1 MFRVYVIIFFLL
13 FGAIAALMVSGMFQ
27 ELDNQIILSFE
38 NIRLPFLND
47 VMLTLTDFGIS
58 ALLVPIMLIFSVLL
72 FMYKRYHSI
81 MLLFLLYIAEKTVN
95 HELKGLFARERPAFD
110 HLVNETYYS
119 FPSGHSMNAATIYPF
134 IAYLFIEMVPWLKK
148 RQKAVYMVTGC
159 YVLMIGISR
168 MYIGVHY
175 VTDVAGGFAIGLALF
190 LICKKIDEKLS
201 VIRQK

>member
-1 MFRVYVIIFFLL
+1 MYVIIFFLL
-13 FGAIAALMVSGMFQ
+13 FGAIAVLMVSGMFQ

-58 ALLVPIMLIFSVLL
+58 ALLVPIMLIFSVVL

>member
-1 MFRVYVIIFFLL
+1 LFRVYVIIFFLL
-13 FGAIAALMVSGMFQ
+13 FGAIAALMVSGKFQ

-58 ALLVPIMLIFSVLL
+58 ALLVPIMLIFSVVL

-95 HELKGLFARERPAFD
+95 HELKGLFARERPGFD

>member
-1 MFRVYVIIFFLL
+1 MVRVYVIIFFLL

-58 ALLVPIMLIFSVLL
+58 ALLVPIMLIFSVVL

-134 IAYLFIEMVPWLKK
+134 IAYLFIEMIPWLKK

-159 YVLMIGISR
+159 CVLMIGISR

>member
-1 MFRVYVIIFFLL
+1 MYVIILFMI
-13 FGAIAALMVSGMFQ
+13 FGAIAALMVSGVFQ
-27 ELDNQIILSFE
+27 KLDNQIILSFE
-38 NIRLPFLND
+38 NMRLPFLND

-58 ALLVPIMLIFSVLL
+58 ALLVPIMLIFSVVLL
-72 FMYKRYHSI
+72 AYKRYYSI
-81 MLLFLLYIAEKTVN
+81 MLLFLLYISERAIN

-134 IAYLFIEMVPWLKK
+134 IAYLLIEMIPWLKK
-148 RQKAVYMVTGC
+148 RQKAVYMVTGLC
-159 YVLMIGISR
+159 VLMIGISR

-175 VTDVAGGFAIGLALF
+175 LTDVAGGFAIGLALF

-201 VIRQK
+201 GIRQN

>member
-13 FGAIAALMVSGMFQ
+13 FGAIAALMVSGKFQ

-58 ALLVPIMLIFSVLL
+58 ALLVPIMLIFSVVL

>member
-1 MFRVYVIIFFLL
+1 
-13 FGAIAALMVSGMFQ
+13 MVSGMFQ

-58 ALLVPIMLIFSVLL
+58 ALLVPIMLIFSVVL

-95 HELKGLFARERPAFD
+95 HELKGLFARERPGFD

>member
-13 FGAIAALMVSGMFQ
+13 FGAIAALMVSGKFQ

-58 ALLVPIMLIFSVLL
+58 ALLVPIMLIFSVVL

-95 HELKGLFARERPAFD
+95 HELKGLFARERPGFD

>member
-1 MFRVYVIIFFLL
+1 MVRVYVIIFFLL

-58 ALLVPIMLIFSVLL
+58 ALLVPIMLIFSVVL

-95 HELKGLFARERPAFD
+95 HELKGLFARDRPAFD

>member
-58 ALLVPIMLIFSVLL
+58 ALLVPIMLIFSVVL

-95 HELKGLFARERPAFD
+95 HELKGLFARDRPAFD

>member
-1 MFRVYVIIFFLL
+1 
-13 FGAIAALMVSGMFQ
+13 MVSGMFQ

-58 ALLVPIMLIFSVLL
+58 ALLVPIMLIFSVVL

-95 HELKGLFARERPAFD
+95 HELKGLFARDRPAFD

>member
-58 ALLVPIMLIFSVLL
+58 ALLVPIMLIFSVVL

-148 RQKAVYMVTGC
+148 RQKVVYMVTGC

>member
-1 MFRVYVIIFFLL
+1 MYVIIFFLL
-13 FGAIAALMVSGMFQ
+13 FGAIAALMVSGKFQ

-58 ALLVPIMLIFSVLL
+58 ALLVPIMLIFSVVL

>member
-13 FGAIAALMVSGMFQ
+13 FGAIAALMVSGKFQ

-38 NIRLPFLND
+38 NMRLPFLND

-58 ALLVPIMLIFSVLL
+58 ALLVPIMLIFSVVLL
-72 FMYKRYHSI
+72 LYKRYHSI
-81 MLLFLLYIAEKTVN
+81 MLLFLLYMVEKTVN

-148 RQKAVYMVTGC
+148 RQKAVYMVTGGC
-159 YVLMIGISR
+159 VLMIGISR

>member
-1 MFRVYVIIFFLL
+1 MVRVYVIIFFLL

-58 ALLVPIMLIFSVLL
+58 ALLVPIMLIFSVML

>member
-38 NIRLPFLND
+38 NIRLPFLNE

-58 ALLVPIMLIFSVLL
+58 ALLVPIMLIFSVVL

-95 HELKGLFARERPAFD
+95 HELKGLFARERPGFD

-134 IAYLFIEMVPWLKK
+134 IAYLLIEMVPWLKK

>member
-1 MFRVYVIIFFLL
+1 
-13 FGAIAALMVSGMFQ
+13 MVSGMFQ

-58 ALLVPIMLIFSVLL
+58 ALLVPIMLIFSVVL

-81 MLLFLLYIAEKTVN
+81 MLLFLLFIAEKTVN

-110 HLVNETYYS
+110 YLVNEIYYS

-159 YVLMIGISR
+159 CVLMIGTSR

>member
-1 MFRVYVIIFFLL
+1 MYVIIFFLL

-58 ALLVPIMLIFSVLL
+58 ALLVPIMLIFSVVL

-190 LICKKIDEKLS
+190 LICKKIDEKLT